1 MVDSEKTL
9 HDLISSSLYQ
19 ERLDALCSRSIISI
33 NAQYSDVIFKFDRNR
48 LELSGLSVG
57 DVKNLLDEEW
67 GSFFE
72 FCVRKIEFF
81 KIKEDVQEFPKGEEV
96 ESFEQN
102 EKLLGFSRGI
112 LIMYAIEFLLAIK
125 GIKLLEEYAKKSRIP
140 QSRQYSKDVFSLI
153 GK

>member
-9 HDLISSSLYQ
+9 RDLIFSSLYQ
-19 ERLDALCSRSIISI
+19 ERLDALCSRAIISTHD
-33 NAQYSDVIFKFDRNR
+33 QYSDVIFKFDRDR
-48 LELSGLSVG
+48 LELSGLGVG

-67 GSFFE
+67 ERFFE

-81 KIKEDVQEFPKGEEV
+81 KTEEVQEFPEGEEV

-125 GIKLLEEYAKKSRIP
+125 GVKFLEEYTKKSRIP
-140 QSRQYSKDVFSLI
+140 QSRKYSKDVLSLI
-153 GK
+153 GQ